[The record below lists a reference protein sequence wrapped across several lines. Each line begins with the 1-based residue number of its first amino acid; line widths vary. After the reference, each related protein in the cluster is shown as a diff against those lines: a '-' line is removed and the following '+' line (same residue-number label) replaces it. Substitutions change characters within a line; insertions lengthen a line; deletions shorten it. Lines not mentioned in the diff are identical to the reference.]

1 MIGKTKISCQ
11 DFQLTNI
18 TLASMQ
24 SLAPGKHNLT
34 RLKSSKNKD
43 NSQT

>member
-1 MIGKTKISCQ
+1 M
-11 DFQLTNI
+11 DFKHTNR

-24 SLAPGKHNLT
+24 SFAPGKHNLT

-43 NSQT
+43 TLEGIDIS